1 MVIITILT
9 NNIKSIHG
17 NILTMEK
24 YHCESCACTLK
35 TKRAYDYHKISNR
48 HLSRV
53 EIRNGST
60 AHSHICND
68 CNKLFSCQSNVL
80 RHRKKCSHVPST
92 DLVVTEIKRKLELSE
107 EENEK
112 LLATIEDMKKQ
123 IVPVNTIT
131 HQDIN
136 NTITNNQDINNT
148 ITNNQ
153 AITNHIISN
162 RTNNNTN
169 NHITVQELKIYLN
182 TECKDVQT
190 ILNFIENLNIS
201 INERVELELVQYPVI
216 VSKIWKRNY
225 LELPVHERPLYCV
238 PTAESECTVFAK
250 GDETWQEQN
259 EAEFMKKLAIRPQ
272 DTTIHDTML
281 ATTAIHE
288 TCHKIHDLFE
298 EERFHDRD
306 VAARLHPKTK
316 GPDRE
321 KWMEQKATIWNE
333 ACKRA

>member
-1 MVIITILT
+1 
-9 NNIKSIHG
+9 
-17 NILTMEK
+17 MERFR
-24 YHCESCACTLK
+24 CESCACTLK
-35 TKRAYDYHKISNR
+35 SKQNYEYHQKTNR
-48 HLSRV
+48 HLLKV
-53 EIRNGST
+53 QLRNET
-60 AHSHICND
+60 TTHSSICNK
-68 CNKLFSCQSNVL
+68 CNKIFSCSSSL
-80 RHRKKCSHVPST
+80 SRHNKNCSHT
-92 DLVVTEIKRKLELSE
+92 DLFVVTEIKRKLEQVE

-112 LLATIEDMKKQ
+112 LIATIEDMKKQ
-123 IVPVNTIT
+123 IVPVNTI
-131 HQDIN
+131 H
-136 NTITNNQDINNT
+136 
-148 ITNNQ
+148 NQ
-153 AITNHIISN
+153 AITNN
-162 RTNNNTN
+162 LTTNQTN

-190 ILNFIENLNIS
+190 ILNFIENLNLT

-225 LELPVHERPLYCV
+225 LALPVNERPLYCV
-238 PTAESECTVFAK
+238 PTAESEGDFTVFAK

-259 EAEFMKKLAIRPQ
+259 EAEFMKKLMIRPQ
-272 DTTIHDTML
+272 NTTIHDTML

-333 ACKRA
+333 ACKLDASHRGNRSPNPLPSGNLRFPEPFPPNEVVSF